1 MSHSLCYSVIVY
13 NMIPIIFSSY
23 FNSSNPCVFR
33 GENPE
38 NGKGCTKIIDTKKEE
53 FLKNQKI
60 LSEFMNKGYEL
71 IIKNDFKCSSMVMG
85 IGSSGCGKS
94 TTLNLMHG
102 NNFLTK
108 DDIYNVTM
116 QLSEPTQSVKYP
128 NTKLIDC
135 VGFTPSLAS
144 FCKLILIYFQRGFF
158 PDYFLYPSPNDRIEQ
173 IVTLYRLI
181 KNDYVKIMVV
191 PFSARNYYMN
201 IEMIK
206 EFNPTM
212 SESEIEK
219 LSLKKAFSSDM
230 VTHIIHKLAEIKLKK
245 DESIKRKVIVVESL
259 DIVPEVIGSM
269 KTKFLNEFFISG
281 KFIDSITYEQFCK
294 NSSDDNPVSTK
305 IFLYGLLVDAMK
317 TLPSFATYDKNGVLT
332 GINEQQFLKDN

>member
-1 MSHSLCYSVIVY
+1 M
-13 NMIPIIFSSY
+13 Y
-23 FNSSNPCVFR
+23 FGGDDEISKK
-33 GENPE
+33 ENV
-38 NGKGCTKIIDTKKEE
+38 NLATKIIGTKEE
-53 FLKNQKI
+53 FLKNKKI

-102 NNFLTK
+102 NNFETGKHLI
-108 DDIYNVTM
+108 DYTM

-135 VGFTPSLAS
+135 VGFTPNPAS

-173 IVTLYRLI
+173 IATLYRMV

-191 PFSARNYYMN
+191 PFSATCYYKN
-201 IEMIK
+201 IEITK
-206 EFNPTM
+206 EFIPTW
-212 SESEIEK
+212 SESEIDTY
-219 LSLKKAFSSDM
+219 SLKKAFNKDM
-230 VTHIIHKLAEIKLKK
+230 VSHITKKLAEIKLKK
-245 DESIKRKVIVVESL
+245 DESIKGKVIVGESL

-269 KTKFLNEFFISG
+269 KTKFLNEFFING
-281 KFIDSITYEQFCK
+281 KFIDSITYEQFCG
-294 NSSDDNPVSTK
+294 NFSDDNPVSTK
-305 IFLYGLLVDAMK
+305 IFLYGLLVNAMK

-332 GINEQQFLKDN
+332 EINELKFLKDN